1 MKTIISEI
9 IYICRL
15 MVHLTDEQLKVAS
28 IVDLT
33 DDVEL
38 MRKVLESDSFVV
50 SDVQYW
56 GPSAKMMSLI
66 SYAGYTNDNTLL
78 ERLYSLFGEEIGA
91 FYAE

>member
-1 MKTIISEI
+1 
-9 IYICRL
+9 

-33 DDVEL
+33 DNVEL

-78 ERLYSLFGEEIGA
+78 ERLYSLFGEEIEA

>member
-1 MKTIISEI
+1 
-9 IYICRL
+9 

-38 MRKVLESDSFVV
+38 MRKVLEGDSFVV

-78 ERLYSLFGEEIGA
+78 ERLYSLFGEEIEA